1 MLASP
6 RSAVARS
13 WKKARAR
20 PSGKGDP
27 HPGHEV
33 HLYSQLRKRSLTRAL
48 VPLDDRLP
56 PLRLALFWQRHR
68 LLAPA
73 AEELGEQARAVCATF
88 YQDDQTLV

>member
-1 MLASP
+1 
-6 RSAVARS
+6 
-13 WKKARAR
+13 
-20 PSGKGDP
+20 
-27 HPGHEV
+27 
-33 HLYSQLRKRSLTRAL
+33 

>member
-1 MLASP
+1 VT
-6 RSAVARS
+6 SA
-13 WKKARAR
+13 
-20 PSGKGDP
+20 
-27 HPGHEV
+27 
-33 HLYSQLRKRSLTRAL
+33 LL

-68 LLAPA
+68 LLVPA